1 MKCPKC
7 EVNEK
12 MPGWGCTTPGCLECV
27 GKDEVCR
34 QHWKAQLQ
42 TWTYFKT
49 LHLFWGKKKKKMKK
63 RSMSHWALLWAKE
76 SIPSAFL
83 RHQKHNL
90 KFHLNIVGNQE
101 TRLNSLMQWWHFLLN
116 LNVLCFELFV
126 VNNMLMKI
134 LEKCC
139 FEHLTSP
146 IDVNPLYLD
155 RSGKLWV
162 WLSRLHAELCCF
174 YHVHLHS
181 PVSKNF
187 SQYSL
192 N

>member
-1 MKCPKC
+1 MRRCLGEAVPPQDVWSVLERMRC
-7 EVNEK
+7 VDSTEK
-12 MPGWGCTTPGCLECV
+12 PSSRPEPTLKHCI
-27 GKDEVCR
+27 
-34 QHWKAQLQ
+34 
-42 TWTYFKT
+42 YFE
-49 LHLFWGKKKKKMKK
+49 GKKKKKMKK